1 MKKLGL
7 DTLNHSK
14 VIIARGRQDRPMDN
28 ANKEINKE
36 ESEEY
41 DKNCPFCRGNEENIS
56 QETSVINKN
65 NQWIVK
71 SVKNK
76 YPIIDNN
83 PLNEIKGEH
92 DVIIDTYKHN
102 GSFFNMSEEE
112 FYYLLLM
119 YKNRFKEFKENEN
132 IKYIC
137 LFKNYLRD
145 AGASLMHPHSQI
157 LSLPFIPPDLR
168 EEYKVC
174 EEFYKKMGM
183 NMYKYI
189 IEEEIKYGERLIYND
204 KYFLVFVPQVC
215 RFGGDTVILF
225 KENIYFYEVEDNKL
239 KHLSIILKKLFN
251 KLYDEYGNCPFNLY
265 IHNHPVNEKDNYKDI
280 YNVHIHIV
288 PRKFNFGGFEL
299 STGMYVSSV
308 KSEDIAKKLKFK

>member
-28 ANKEINKE
+28 VNKEINKK
-36 ESEEY
+36 ESGEY
-41 DKNCPFCRGNEENIS
+41 DKDCPFCRGNEENIS
-56 QETSVINKN
+56 QETSVIKKN

-76 YPIIDNN
+76 YPIIDDN

-112 FYYLLLM
+112 FYYLLSM

-189 IEEEIKYGERLIYND
+189 IEEEIKYGERLIYDD

>member
-41 DKNCPFCRGNEENIS
+41 DKDCPFCRGNEENIS

-119 YKNRFKEFKENEN
+119 YKNRFNEFKENEN

-137 LFKNYLRD
+137 LFKNY
-145 AGASLMHPHSQI
+145 
-157 LSLPFIPPDLR
+157 
-168 EEYKVC
+168 
-174 EEFYKKMGM
+174 
-183 NMYKYI
+183 
-189 IEEEIKYGERLIYND
+189 
-204 KYFLVFVPQVC
+204 
-215 RFGGDTVILF
+215 
-225 KENIYFYEVEDNKL
+225 
-239 KHLSIILKKLFN
+239 
-251 KLYDEYGNCPFNLY
+251 
-265 IHNHPVNEKDNYKDI
+265 
-280 YNVHIHIV
+280 
-288 PRKFNFGGFEL
+288 
-299 STGMYVSSV
+299 
-308 KSEDIAKKLKFK
+308 

>member
-41 DKNCPFCRGNEENIS
+41 DKDCPFCRGNEENIS
-56 QETSVINKN
+56 QETSVIKKN

-76 YPIIDNN
+76 YPIIDDN

-112 FYYLLLM
+112 FYYLLSM

-189 IEEEIKYGERLIYND
+189 IEEEIKYGERLIYDD

-215 RFGGDTVILF
+215 RFAGDTVILF

>member
-28 ANKEINKE
+28 VNKEINKK
-36 ESEEY
+36 ESGEY
-41 DKNCPFCRGNEENIS
+41 DKDCPFCRGNEENIS
-56 QETSVINKN
+56 QETSVIKKN

-76 YPIIDNN
+76 YPIIDDN

-112 FYYLLLM
+112 FYYLLSM

-189 IEEEIKYGERLIYND
+189 IEEEIKYGERLIYDD

-215 RFGGDTVILF
+215 RFAGDTVILF
-225 KENIYFYEVEDNKL
+225 KENIYFYEVEDSKL

-299 STGMYVSSV
+299 STGMYISSV
-308 KSEDIAKKLKFK
+308 KSEDIAKKLKFN

>member
-28 ANKEINKE
+28 VNKEINKK
-36 ESEEY
+36 ESGEY
-41 DKNCPFCRGNEENIS
+41 DKDCPFCRGNEENIS
-56 QETSVINKN
+56 QETSVIKKN

-76 YPIIDNN
+76 YPIIDDN

-112 FYYLLLM
+112 FYYLLSM

-189 IEEEIKYGERLIYND
+189 IEEEIKYGERLIYDD

-215 RFGGDTVILF
+215 RFAGDTVILF
-225 KENIYFYEVEDNKL
+225 KENIYFYEVEDSKL

-308 KSEDIAKKLKFK
+308 KSEDIAKKLKFN

>member
-1 MKKLGL
+1 MKELGI
-7 DTLNHSK
+7 DTLNNSK
-14 VIIARGRQDRPMDN
+14 VIIARDRKDRPMDEIK
-28 ANKEINKE
+28 KEINKE
-36 ESEEY
+36 DNEEY
-41 DKNCPFCRGNEENIS
+41 NKECPFCRGNEEQITE
-56 QETSVINKN
+56 ETYVIKKN
-65 NQWIVK
+65 TQWIVK

-102 GSFFNMSEEE
+102 GNFYNMNEEE
-112 FYYLLLM
+112 FYNLLLV
-119 YKNRFKEFKENEN
+119 YKKRFKDFKEDEN
-132 IKYIC
+132 TKYIC

-157 LSLPFIPPDLR
+157 LSLPFIPPNLE

-174 EEFYKKMGM
+174 DGFYKKMGI

-189 IEEEIKYGERLIYND
+189 IQEEIKYEKRLIYND
-204 KYFLVFVPQVC
+204 VDFLVFVPQVC
-215 RFGGDTVILF
+215 RFTGDTVILF
-225 KENIYFYEVEDNKL
+225 KDNLYFYEVEDNKL
-239 KHLSIILKKLFN
+239 KKLSFILKKLFDKIYEEN
-251 KLYDEYGNCPFNLY
+251 GNCPFNLY
-265 IHNHPVNEKDNYKDI
+265 IHAHPVNEENDYRDI

-299 STGMYVSSV
+299 STGMYVSSI
-308 KSEDIAKKLKFK
+308 KSEDIAKKLKFD